1 MHFQLLPPIAS
12 LKRNP
17 PLKWN
22 LSMTGNLL
30 CFKLYRTHVK
40 NKLSFRAERSVAK
53 NLGNIYV
60 DVHEI
65 LPPFGRLNDMTGV
78 STRSYT
84 C

>member
-1 MHFQLLPPIAS
+1 MMHDED
-12 LKRNP
+12 KYDN
-17 PLKWN
+17 
-22 LSMTGNLL
+22 T
-30 CFKLYRTHVK
+30 
-40 NKLSFRAERSVAK
+40 KLSFRAERSVAK

>member
-30 CFKLYRTHVK
+30 CFKLYRTHVNIK
-40 NKLSFRAERSVAK
+40 INDPSSNPLSLNSE
-53 NLGNIYV
+53 
-60 DVHEI
+60 DVIALESI
-65 LPPFGRLNDMTGV
+65 SKAGKSR
-78 STRSYT
+78 
-84 C
+84 

>member
-1 MHFQLLPPIAS
+1 MMHDED
-12 LKRNP
+12 KYDN
-17 PLKWN
+17 
-22 LSMTGNLL
+22 T
-30 CFKLYRTHVK
+30 
-40 NKLSFRAERSVAK
+40 KLSFRAERSVAK

-65 LPPFGRLNDMTGV
+65 FRTESSTTPLPPFGRLNDMTGV